1 MDDMHEGDVSYGDE
15 VDDLQDI
22 SNWGDSAKDE
32 ALDATRPLKDGIDD
46 IKEKVKDKVKDKI
59 EDKIEDKLK
68 DKLNDK
74 TMLRIIRTIQAE
86 VLMVIRKLILINQKT
101 EYLKAI
107 RQSRQVLQILQ
118 A

>member
-1 MDDMHEGDVSYGDE
+1 MHEGDVSYGDE

-59 EDKIEDKLK
+59 EDKLK

-74 TMLRIIRTIQAE
+74 NNAKNNQNNSSRSSNGNPQA
-86 VLMVIRKLILINQKT
+86 NFNHQKT